1 MPAGSAQLQQGLRS
15 GSVVRRVSTATFRN
29 PFTGATTPPLPILAG
44 SDSKVTIDID
54 AVNRRV
60 LTLAL
65 PPSQSLFDTVAVPGG
80 EITVTQT
87 VLYLD
92 RSTEVVPLG
101 VFCVTQQGMTYQP
114 GGQLSLTC
122 PDRWFN
128 IQACGFD
135 AARTSISSNTGS
147 QEIKRLMEGAWSNA
161 GWPFPGWAAGSPDM
175 GATTKVGPL
184 VWADGDRNNATQ
196 GLLKLNS
203 YDAYFDANGLAV
215 LRPIPILTAASV
227 PVWVVNPGETGV
239 LIDAERIR
247 DGSVVRNVIVVSTS
261 ASDVILPIQVVANTH
276 DPNVDP
282 LSSLGPLGRRTMQY
296 SDNFRATPQMIAA
309 GKVQLNKQLS
319 AQQQLTL
326 TARSNPWLDGY
337 DVITG
342 ILPKG
347 DATTQPV
354 EQHLVAT
361 ATIPLTP
368 AGQQQITVRSTR
380 ISADDT
386 V

>member
-1 MPAGSAQLQQGLRS
+1 MPAGSAQLQQALRS
-15 GSVVRRVSTATFRN
+15 GSVVRRTSSAVFKN
-29 PFTGATTPPLPILAG
+29 PFTGITTPLPILAD
-44 SDSKVTIDID
+44 SDSKVTVDVG
-54 AVNRRV
+54 AVNRRM
-60 LTLAL
+60 LSLAL
-65 PPSQSLFDTVAVPGG
+65 PPSQSLFDVVSVAGG
-80 EITVTQT
+80 EITASQT
-87 VLYLD
+87 VFYLD
-92 RSTEVVPLG
+92 RTSEVVPLG
-101 VFCVTQQGMTYQP
+101 VFPVTEEGMTYRP

-122 PDRWFN
+122 PDRWFT

-135 AARTSISSNTGS
+135 TARTSTASNTGS
-147 QEIKRLMEGAWSNA
+147 QEIKRLVEAAWSNA
-161 GWPFPGWAAGSPDM
+161 GWPFPGWSQLDM

-184 VWADGDRNNATQ
+184 VWTDGDRNNAVQ

-215 LRPIPILTAASV
+215 LRPIPILTAAAV
-227 PVWVVNPGETGV
+227 PVWVINPGEAGV

-247 DGSVVRNVIVVSTS
+247 DSSVVRNVIVVSTT
-261 ASDVILPIQVVANTH
+261 ASDVILPIQVIANTH

-296 SDNFRATPQMIAA
+296 ADNFRSTAQMIAA
-309 GKVQLNKQLS
+309 GKVQLSKQLS
-319 AQQQLTL
+319 IQQQLSL

-347 DATTQPV
+347 DGTTQPT
-354 EQHLVAT
+354 EQHLIQT

-368 AGQQQITVRSTR
+368 AGQQLITVRSTR
-380 ISADDT
+380 PTADDT